1 MPYISKIE
9 MRGFK
14 SFGNTKVTLPLSKGL
29 TAIVGPNG
37 MGKSNVIDA
46 LLFVLGWMSAKMM
59 RAERLSDLL
68 YNGGNGGRPAPF
80 AEVSLTFNNDDSGL
94 EINSKEVIITRQ
106 VHRDGKCTYKI
117 NKRRATREEIVDLLA
132 AKMTC
137 PGGYN
142 FVMQGEVNR
151 FFSMS
156 NVDRRNIIDDLA
168 GVAEY
173 DEKKQKS
180 LNELQKVEA
189 NLANVGAVLTEVSN
203 QMENLRSQMETAIY
217 FKQLKRERDQIQGA
231 LLQIRKEKCTKKM
244 SQLKLK
250 TSGLG
255 KEVEELKD
263 RHKKALEVKEKLDDK
278 IAEIAGL
285 IDEKR
290 GSDVLVVAERAR
302 TEINTITDI
311 LKRTEERKLGL
322 NQNIEN
328 LTVQIKKI
336 RKERGAGPED
346 NLASLSTKFE
356 ALHEKF
362 MGLSDSLSKCES
374 LKSAKAVIKQ
384 LQEVLENLSQTIEK
398 ISGSLGETPKSGQK
412 GLQGPSEAKLHEE
425 LVGLQSTRAELD
437 KQAADFGNKIKET
450 QSKLKSAETME
461 KEIRSAIESL
471 SAQRSELRQ
480 KAEAS
485 NKKARELEAKLR
497 EVEGDLQ
504 RFQIQQDAVA
514 GDLKEINASLKKIG
528 EVRLLKNAKP
538 ESLEKKAQ
546 DIEAEI
552 TSLSEKVNLRA
563 IQDFRESERRYN
575 EEKLRHDKLVAEK
588 QSLMDFMA
596 EIDEKKKQVFMR
608 TFNDISKHFTQIFK
622 QLSPNGDAMLKLEN
636 EQSPFEG
643 GLEIV
648 ARPEGSGTLY
658 IGSLSGGQKALTA
671 LAFIFALQ
679 RYRPTTFYVLD
690 EIDAHLDPKNRTRV
704 AELLR
709 HFSRESQI
717 VVITLHDAIM
727 SVADRL
733 FGVTKENGVSRMY
746 SVELSGVG
754 G

>member
-14 SFGNTKVTLPLSKGL
+14 SFGNTKITLPLSKGL

-37 MGKSNVIDA
+37 MGKSNIIDA
-46 LLFVLGWMSAKMM
+46 LCFVLGWMSAKTM

-80 AEVSLTFNNDDSGL
+80 AEVSLTFNNDDAGL
-94 EINSKEVIITRQ
+94 QINSKEVVITRQ
-106 VHRDGKCTYKI
+106 VHRDGKCTYRI

-156 NVDRRNIIDDLA
+156 TMERRNIIDDLA

-180 LNELQKVEA
+180 LNELQKVEG
-189 NLANVGAVLTEVSN
+189 NLTNAAAVLAEISG

-217 FKQLKRERDQIQGA
+217 FKQLKRERDQIQGT
-231 LLQIRKEKCTKKM
+231 LLMIRKDKLAKKM
-244 SQLKLK
+244 SQLKHK

-255 KEVEELKD
+255 KEVGELRDK
-263 RHKKALEVKEKLDDK
+263 HKKALDAKEKLDDK
-278 IAEIAGL
+278 ISEIVGH

-290 GSDVLVVAERAR
+290 SSDVLVVAERAR
-302 TEINTITDI
+302 TEIGTVTEI
-311 LKRTEERKLGL
+311 LKRTEDRKLGL
-322 NQNIEN
+322 NADIDG
-328 LTVQIKKI
+328 LAAQIKKI
-336 RKERGAGPED
+336 RAERGAGPED
-346 NLASLSTKFE
+346 TLASLSKKFE
-356 ALHEKF
+356 ALHGKF
-362 MGLSDSLSKCES
+362 TELSEALAKCES
-374 LKSAKAVIKQ
+374 LKSAKSLLKSMQ
-384 LQEVLENLSQTIEK
+384 DVLGDLSQTIDK
-398 ISGSLGETPKSGQK
+398 ISANLGEPAKPGK
-412 GLQGPSEAKLHEE
+412 PEQGPSEAKLRDE
-425 LVGLQSTRAELD
+425 LVGLQRLRVELD
-437 KQAADFGNKIKET
+437 KQAGDFGKKIQEA
-450 QSKLKSAETME
+450 QAKLKSADAME
-461 KEIRSAIESL
+461 KEIRGAIESL
-471 SAQRSELRQ
+471 SSQ
-480 KAEAS
+480 KAEL
-485 NKKARELEAKLR
+485 KQKADSSGRRAKELEAKLR
-497 EVEGDLQ
+497 ELEGDLQ

-514 GDLKEINASLKKIG
+514 GDLKEVNASLKKVG
-528 EVRLLKNAKP
+528 EVSIPKNANV
-538 ESLEKKAQ
+538 EALEKKAQ
-546 DIEAEI
+546 EVDTEI
-552 TSLSEKVNLRA
+552 AGLSERVNLRA

-575 EEKLRHDKLVAEK
+575 DEKLRHDKLAAEK
-588 QSLMDFMA
+588 QSLLDFMA
-596 EIDEKKKQVFMR
+596 EIDEKKKQVFMK
-608 TFNDISKHFTQIFK
+608 TFNDISKHFTQIFRE
-622 QLSPNGDAMLKLEN
+622 LSPNGDAMLKLEN
-636 EQSPFEG
+636 EESPFDG

-648 ARPEGSGTLY
+648 ARPEGSGPLY

-709 HFSRESQI
+709 KFSRESQI

-727 SVADRL
+727 SSADRL
-733 FGVTKENGVSRMY
+733 FGVTKENGVSRMF
-746 SVELSGVG
+746 SVELQGVG